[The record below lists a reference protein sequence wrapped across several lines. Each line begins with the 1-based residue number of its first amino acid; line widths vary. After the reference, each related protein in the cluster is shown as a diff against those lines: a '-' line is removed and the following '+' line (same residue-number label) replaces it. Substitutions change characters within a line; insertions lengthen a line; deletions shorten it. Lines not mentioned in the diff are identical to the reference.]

1 MSAVVVFDVDGV
13 LVDTREIVRRAYAE
27 VGIEL
32 PDRLWGSTWR
42 TWLPELCGGD
52 PLRAQAVH
60 DQKTRSHLDLLGTSR
75 VATLAGADAARELH
89 SRGWIVKFI
98 TSSTRE
104 VVRRTLDSA
113 DPSLSGFLAGTDLD
127 STGKRRAL
135 DAISPAGGVYVDDN
149 HGLGVKVTEG
159 STWKL
164 VHFHDQSATE
174 LIKQISTAWT
184 S

>member
-1 MSAVVVFDVDGV
+1 MFDIDGV

-32 PDRLWGSTWR
+32 PDRLWGSSWR
-42 TWLPELCGGD
+42 IWLPELCGGD
-52 PLRAQAVH
+52 LLRAQAVH
-60 DQKTRSHLDLLGTSR
+60 DQKTQAHLDLLSETR
-75 VATLAGADAARELH
+75 VATLAGAEAARALH
-89 SRGWIVKFI
+89 SRGWTVKFI
-98 TSSTRE
+98 TSGTRE

-135 DAISPAGGVYVDDN
+135 DGISPAGGVYVDDN
-149 HGLGVKVTEG
+149 HDLGVKVTGG

-164 VHFHDQSATE
+164 VHFRDQTEAE
-174 LIKQISTAWT
+174 LIKEISTAWM